1 MPGRKG
7 KGYRR
12 GFEIFSDDIRPD
24 LWEGFLFA
32 GIEAV
37 KLNLKFSFCNLKS
50 LVYSCRRAYHE
61 YINRFKGR

>member
-24 LWEGFLFA
+24 YGASSF
-32 GIEAV
+32 IIIV
-37 KLNLKFSFCNLKS
+37 KVES
-50 LVYSCRRAYHE
+50 
-61 YINRFKGR
+61 